1 MLKDKNPQVLESNK
15 LSSTED
21 VQVVKLGTTKV
32 SWQNFDS
39 MVTAID
45 RKHDHMMQFVA
56 AELGT
61 EATLGQENNMILVG
75 KFQGKHI

>member
-1 MLKDKNPQVLESNK
+1 M
-15 LSSTED
+15 
-21 VQVVKLGTTKV
+21 VKIGTTKV

-39 MVTAID
+39 MVSAIN
-45 RKHDHMMQFVA
+45 RKHEHMMNYVA

-75 KFQGKHI
+75 KF